1 VESKSVANEQSK
13 STQFTKTQ
21 EKLIFEAEKTVQFQ
35 WQGCLSVQNHVPQ
48 TPQIACKR
56 LKQFDEHVFPTLKIM
71 GFGNIIRGKYI
82 VAKES
87 RSVQQESIAQ
97 NILTNS

>member
-1 VESKSVANEQSK
+1 MESKSVANEQSK
-13 STQFTKTQ
+13 STQFTKTE
-21 EKLIFEAEKTVQFQ
+21 EKHIFEAEKTVQFQ

-71 GFGNIIRGKYI
+71 GLGNIIRGKYI

-87 RSVQQESIAQ
+87 R
-97 NILTNS
+97 

>member
-13 STQFTKTQ
+13 STQFTKTE
-21 EKLIFEAEKTVQFQ
+21 EKHIFEAEKTVQFQ

-56 LKQFDEHVFPTLKIM
+56 L
-71 GFGNIIRGKYI
+71 N
-82 VAKES
+82 
-87 RSVQQESIAQ
+87 
-97 NILTNS
+97 